1 MQSVLRCFTIQSLK
15 EQNGKEKNR
24 LKSLFPKKR
33 KTMQNKK
40 NQTSVGQMIQ
50 RCHKWRQKRK
60 QYIDQARQTT
70 DEIERERLLQTAEH
84 YGRIVNEE
92 QIKIDSQRDPKD
104 KNLPAEEIAES
115 ADNSDTKESDEDEE
129 MGFPDFIANLK

>member
-1 MQSVLRCFTIQSLK
+1 
-15 EQNGKEKNR
+15 
-24 LKSLFPKKR
+24 
-33 KTMQNKK
+33 MQNKK

-60 QYIDQARQTT
+60 QYIDLARQTT

-104 KNLPAEEIAES
+104 KTSVTEEITES
-115 ADNSDTKESDEDEE
+115 VENTESSESNDEEE

>member
-1 MQSVLRCFTIQSLK
+1 
-15 EQNGKEKNR
+15 
-24 LKSLFPKKR
+24 
-33 KTMQNKK
+33 MQNKK

-104 KNLPAEEIAES
+104 KNLPVEEIAES
-115 ADNSDTKESDEDEE
+115 VENSDTKEADEDEE

>member
-1 MQSVLRCFTIQSLK
+1 
-15 EQNGKEKNR
+15 
-24 LKSLFPKKR
+24 
-33 KTMQNKK
+33 MQNKK

-60 QYIDQARQTT
+60 QYIDLARQTT

-104 KNLPAEEIAES
+104 KTSAPEEIQES
-115 ADNSDTKESDEDEE
+115 AENAEGSESTDDEE

>member
-1 MQSVLRCFTIQSLK
+1 MA
-15 EQNGKEKNR
+15 
-24 LKSLFPKKR
+24 
-33 KTMQNKK
+33 NKK
-40 NQTSVGQMIQ
+40 NQTAVGQMIQ

-84 YGRIVNEE
+84 YCRIINEE

-104 KNLPAEEIAES
+104 KNNTPEEILETVE
-115 ADNSDTKESDEDEE
+115 NSDTKEQDEDEE
-129 MGFPDFIANLK
+129 IGFPDFIANLK